1 MILPGI
7 AKRSRSSF
15 CFYLQL
21 DRRILFHSAVFQIS
35 CNPNA
40 WTYDQFSFLRNC
52 CSSRFIFY
60 DAAIYQTI
68 PSLPCLKI
76 LARSFSPIRPVAFSC
91 IMILP
96 GIAKRS
102 RSSFCFYLQFNR
114 CILFHF
120 AVFQILHN
128 LYTGTGSYNHLSLSR
143 DCCNS
148 CFIFYDAAIC
158 QTVPAFPR
166 FKALGL
172 PFSPI
177 RPVAFSCIM
186 ILPGIAKRSRSSF
199 CFYLQLDRRIL
210 FHFAVFQI
218 LHDPYAGTG
227 IYNQLTLSRD
237 CCNSCFIFY
246 DAAIHQTIPSLPC
259 LKALGWPFSP
269 IRPVAFSC
277 IMILPGIAQCSSSS
291 FCFYLQFDRCILFHF
306 AVFQVLCNFNL
317 FGSIDI
323 YSAK

>member
-21 DRRILFHSAVFQIS
+21 DRRILFHFAVFQIFHKLYAGTGS
-35 CNPNA
+35 YNHLPL
-40 WTYDQFSFLRNC
+40 SRNY
-52 CSSRFIFY
+52 CSSCFIFY
-60 DAAIYQTI
+60 DAAIYQTV
-68 PSLPCLKI
+68 PSLPCLK
-76 LARSFSPIRPVAFSC
+76 
-91 IMILP
+91 
-96 GIAKRS
+96 
-102 RSSFCFYLQFNR
+102 
-114 CILFHF
+114 
-120 AVFQILHN
+120 
-128 LYTGTGSYNHLSLSR
+128 
-143 DCCNS
+143 
-148 CFIFYDAAIC
+148 
-158 QTVPAFPR
+158 
-166 FKALGL
+166 ALGW

-218 LHDPYAGTG
+218 FHKLYAGTG
-227 IYNQLTLSRD
+227 SYNHLPLSRNY
-237 CCNSCFIFY
+237 CSSCFIFY
-246 DAAIHQTIPSLPC
+246 DAAIYQTVPSLPC

-306 AVFQVLCNFNL
+306 AVFQVLCNSNL
-317 FGSIDI
+317 FGSIGI